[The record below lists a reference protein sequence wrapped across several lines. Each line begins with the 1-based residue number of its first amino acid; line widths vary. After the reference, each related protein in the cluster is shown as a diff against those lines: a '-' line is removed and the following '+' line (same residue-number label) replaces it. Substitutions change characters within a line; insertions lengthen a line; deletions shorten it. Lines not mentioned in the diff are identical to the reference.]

1 MKIKK
6 LFEVLLS
13 GEDFSDHARDS
24 LEFGHPENKRTPL
37 HAEGCDFC
45 EAWRQALWI
54 LGPDCPNFIDFE
66 QGDDVLICGRTPGKV
81 EGIRTQIDVRLSDSC
96 HVGAFAV
103 EFVEHAPASEFTY
116 WAEREGEGD
125 VWEREERTQAMRVVR
140 MAGVMLAKPHP
151 WDSKP
156 GVLPS
161 FSHVEKQWGEL
172 TQVAKP

>member
-13 GEDFSDHARDS
+13 GEDFSDHATGKED
-24 LEFGHPENKRTPL
+24 GNGPL

-45 EAWRQALWI
+45 EAWRQAQWLI
-54 LGPDCPNFIDFE
+54 GPNCPRLLDFE
-66 QGDDVLICGRTPGKV
+66 QGDDVLIAGKTPGVV
-81 EGIRTQIDVRLSDSC
+81 ESVHTQIYVRLGVKGDEFRPI
-96 HVGAFAV
+96 GIFAA
-103 EFVEHAPASEFTY
+103 EFVKHAPPAPEFTY

-156 GVLPS
+156 GVLLS